1 MSVLLYI
8 LVLDVLTSLMILM
21 VISFFIPFKLG
32 VILLLVLKLFLFF
45 LTLLKIIHN
54 YSLIYFELFLYYQI
68 EEFLVDLFYELLD
81 ELERI
86 DLNDLKMITR
96 FI

>member
-8 LVLDVLTSLMILM
+8 LVLDVLTSLMILIF
-21 VISFFIPFKLG
+21 ISFFIPFELAL
-32 VILLLVLKLFLFF
+32 ILLLVLKLILFC
-45 LTLLKIIHN
+45 LTLSKIINN
-54 YSLIYFELFLYYQI
+54 YSLIYLELFLYYQV

-81 ELERI
+81 VLERI
-86 DLNDLKMITR
+86 DLNDLRMIIR